1 MPKRV
6 EIHLSGTQQ
15 AELVEI
21 RNHHA
26 KPYMRERAAAILKV
40 DNGELLTQVA
50 EEGLLK
56 RHEPETVHEWI
67 KNYLQRGVKGL
78 SIKAGRGRKARFFPS
93 LEGGS
98 RSGSS

>member
-6 EIHLSGTQQ
+6 EIHLSRRQQ

-26 KPYMRERAAAILKV
+26 KPYLRERAAAILKV
-40 DNGELLTQVA
+40 DSGQLLTQVA
-50 EEGLLK
+50 EQGLLK

-67 KNYLQRGVKGL
+67 KSYLRQGVKGL
-78 SIKAGRGRKARFFPS
+78 TIKAGRGRKARFFPS
-93 LEGGS
+93 LQHGS
-98 RSGSS
+98 G